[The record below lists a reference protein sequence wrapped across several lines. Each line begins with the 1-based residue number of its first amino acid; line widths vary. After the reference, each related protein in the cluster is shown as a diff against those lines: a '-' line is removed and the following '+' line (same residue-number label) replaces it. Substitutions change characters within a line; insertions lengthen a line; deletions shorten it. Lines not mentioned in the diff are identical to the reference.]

1 MPTPISHAAVGYA
14 IGAWSPRDI
23 PASTRRVCLAAAACA
38 ALPDIDVIGFA
49 PHRGIT
55 HSLTF
60 AVVAAM
66 VATVVLFPEARTRRT
81 RLQLMLTL
89 GIALLSHGVLDALTT
104 YSLGIEFFAPF
115 SQERFRFPWTPLG
128 RPNGQLL
135 NELVLE
141 SLVLFLPAV
150 VLAWLGVKRRR
161 RVDPA

>member
-1 MPTPISHAAVGYA
+1 MPIASKAILPRLRCHARCVSQRVLLTCNQ
-14 IGAWSPRDI
+14 WSVPFKR
-23 PASTRRVCLAAAACA
+23 PPVSSPCCTGLAA
-38 ALPDIDVIGFA
+38 
-49 PHRGIT
+49 T
-55 HSLTF
+55 N
-60 AVVAAM
+60 AAM